1 MTILYL
7 FLAIALVI
15 FVTGIA
21 ALVWSIRS
29 GQYDDLD
36 TPALRVLGEDCPASA
51 PSTPTPNPIR

>member
-15 FVTGIA
+15 FVCGLA
-21 ALVWSIRS
+21 ALIWSIRS

-36 TPALRVLGEDCPASA
+36 TPALRILGEDCPAPA
-51 PSTPTPNPIR
+51 PQPRTPKTSR

>member
-1 MTILYL
+1 MSALYL

-15 FVTGIA
+15 FAAGLI

-36 TPALRVLGEDCPASA
+36 TPALRILGDDLPVPDA
-51 PSTPTPNPIR
+51 TQDLGNRKR